1 MVALKPLPGVKS
13 KLVMAGNVEL
23 ATAVFT
29 VRAAVEMPFAD
40 VSGGVIAVVEG
51 AGNGITARKVVSRCK
66 YYNCFR
72 FIVN

>member
-40 VSGGVIAVVEG
+40 VSDGVIARRRQWNNSSEG
-51 AGNGITARKVVSRCK
+51 
-66 YYNCFR
+66 CFSLQ
-72 FIVN
+72 IL